1 MPVFEAFQSFAA
13 NLKGILWSSLI
24 IEPRSTSCQ
33 AYNQFWLH
41 ILSLKN
47 KRYWSF
53 ARLLTC
59 ESWSWGLVAF
69 IITLMWCRES
79 IFVEKSTID
88 FPNFLL
94 FFNTKFPI
102 FPIFSILSF
111 LFYYLLE
118 QPCRW
123 TPCSKETGAAV
134 KFFYARREKTLG
146 PRFLAKT
153 VAAKLK
159 IKTTTTTNF
168 NFLHCLG

>member
-1 MPVFEAFQSFAA
+1 MCIAYWNYISVCTLLCLFLKLKTGSVFEAFQRFAA

-33 AYNQFWLH
+33 AYHQLH

-88 FPNFLL
+88 FPIFLL

-111 LFYYLLE
+111 LFSYLFE

-123 TPCSKETGAAV
+123 TPCSKGTGV
-134 KFFYARREKTLG
+134 R
-146 PRFLAKT
+146 
-153 VAAKLK
+153 KLWGHG
-159 IKTTTTTNF
+159 F
-168 NFLHCLG
+168 S